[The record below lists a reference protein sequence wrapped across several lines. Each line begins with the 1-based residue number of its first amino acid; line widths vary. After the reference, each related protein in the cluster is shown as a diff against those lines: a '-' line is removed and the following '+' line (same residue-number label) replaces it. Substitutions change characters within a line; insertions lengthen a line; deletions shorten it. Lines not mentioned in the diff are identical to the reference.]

1 MKSTIS
7 ARAARAMT
15 LLFIRSAASCARQSP
30 TVFSPAHVIEKL
42 AHILARQARRLGN
55 LDRRHGS
62 VVLPEDCQDLLTRCS
77 QRPCHNLTPISPL
90 QPLEMRCQLIGQCH
104 AKQPLELDSCDQPA
118 SQAWLIGKDRA
129 VMLDFDPEGEISPDM
144 LGQVRIVCGDSQ
156 GDVGCVK

>member
-104 AKQPLELDSCDQPA
+104 AKQPLELDFLRSTRIPSLAYRKGSCRHARLRSRRRNKPGHARPSSNCLWRQP
-118 SQAWLIGKDRA
+118 G
-129 VMLDFDPEGEISPDM
+129 
-144 LGQVRIVCGDSQ
+144 
-156 GDVGCVK
+156 